1 MGRRR
6 ATMLVGLL
14 CLSVPV
20 KALAQWGDPKL
31 IAGQVGFNVALSF
44 LGKVLLERE
53 PPRRAIK
60 EALKEGSMSGLVAH
74 AGYSIGGRNPE
85 WALVGKA
92 LAQKS
97 ILLTRRSMN
106 NEPVFDE
113 TLWTHW
119 ELTHSFVHIK
129 WSGEAPSVQIDAVN
143 TAFSTYYL
151 GAHALLRSHQMER
164 RGSERSNRRG
174 QYGLLDLLSA
184 RGRPISVRRK
194 TIPPQRKSRL
204 RQSRPSRSC
213 TRLLRAGH
221 NLGRRRTPG
230 RPACPRS
237 RNRPQLPSGT
247 RLLDQ
252 RVAGGRFSNQ
262 LAELRLRRSRATRGL
277 ARPRQPRSRDRSGL
291 LLPHRSLTR
300 FDTRAGGF
308 RVFAGLEPRPRPAND
323 ERGCKREKAEFA
335 RSGIQAVL
343 IVVQLPSYTAG

>member
-6 ATMLVGLL
+6 AIMLVGLL

-31 IAGQVGFNVALSF
+31 IAGQIGFNVALSF

-53 PPRRAIK
+53 PPRRAIE

-106 NEPVFDE
+106 GEPVFDE

-151 GAHALLRSHQMER
+151 LAGDPYRLDTKRSLLSGSLVFDNLDAPDRVRGYYVPGTIWVGVDHRDDRHVLGHEIIHSFQVERGSAISEWQVGAFRINWLSFASGVPALLAGWPEHD
-164 RGSERSNRRG
+164 NRIHEIEADFYSRT
-174 QYGLLDLLSA
+174 A
-184 RGRPISVRRK
+184 R
-194 TIPPQRKSRL
+194 
-204 RQSRPSRSC
+204 
-213 TRLLRAGH
+213 
-221 NLGRRRTPG
+221 
-230 RPACPRS
+230 
-237 RNRPQLPSGT
+237 
-247 RLLDQ
+247 
-252 RVAGGRFSNQ
+252 
-262 LAELRLRRSRATRGL
+262 
-277 ARPRQPRSRDRSGL
+277 
-291 LLPHRSLTR
+291 
-300 FDTRAGGF
+300 
-308 RVFAGLEPRPRPAND
+308 
-323 ERGCKREKAEFA
+323 
-335 RSGIQAVL
+335 
-343 IVVQLPSYTAG
+343 